1 MSSCSTFGRLQ
12 ISKDSGYDCPV
23 GADQPRGKRALAADV
38 WRLMAECSMAQFGRA
53 TEMLQP
59 LGLTPGHVK
68 LMMKLE
74 EGVGRAMGSL
84 AQSFHCDAS
93 TMTWLVDRLEERGL
107 VERRSLPSDRRV
119 KAVALTQRG
128 VAMKG
133 QLMERVFEPPD
144 EFLTL
149 DLDAL
154 MLLEETLT
162 KVRDSSRR
170 EPEGDSEPQR
180 TVVPTA

>member
-1 MSSCSTFGRLQ
+1 
-12 ISKDSGYDCPV
+12 
-23 GADQPRGKRALAADV
+23 
-38 WRLMAECSMAQFGRA
+38 MAQFGRA

-74 EGVGRAMGSL
+74 EGEGRAMGSL

-128 VAMKG
+128 VAIKG
-133 QLMERVFEPPD
+133 QLMERMFEPPD
-144 EFLTL
+144 ELLTL
-149 DLDAL
+149 DRDAL
-154 MLLEETLT
+154 ELLEETLT
-162 KVRDSSRR
+162 KIRDSSRAK
-170 EPEGDSEPQR
+170 PEGDPEPHR
-180 TVVPTA
+180 SVVPTA